1 MYIACPIDNR
11 APKAL
16 FTRGVRKIFY
26 QGVRKILN
34 FVSSEM
40 AFP

>member
-16 FTRGVRKIFY
+16 LLGGPKHFLPG
-26 QGVRKILN
+26 GPEN